1 MNSLRTAGLVLW
13 ILLASCAPRTAAGQ
27 RLPRVLSAEFP
38 VRIQGQ
44 GWELALARPPT
55 RVLPANAAWVDTLSL
70 LVGPER
76 VVALPAEA
84 FGYSRLGREAGG
96 WSALQ
101 ALTSFEGES
110 ILALAPDLVLV
121 HEWQNAETVAGLRR
135 AGVPVLSVAVPQ
147 SWGEITATLELLG
160 IALGVP
166 ARAQSLLAQLEARRV
181 QLRERARPFAALRA
195 LSYTNLGAGG
205 WTSGAATTGQ
215 ILLELAGLHNA
226 AAEAGLVGDVGVDQ
240 ERVLSLAPDL
250 FVVGR
255 PDRSERS
262 PPSAEFLLAEPAL
275 SALAAIRA
283 RRIVAL
289 PPELFTSASPE
300 LLNGA
305 EQIVATL
312 EELELDAL
320 TGR

>member
-1 MNSLRTAGLVLW
+1 VKTFRPGGPLLW
-13 ILLASCAPRTAAGQ
+13 LLLAGCARTSGAGAPR
-27 RLPRVLSAEFP
+27 LPQVLSAEFP
-38 VRIQGQ
+38 VRIQGP
-44 GWELALARPPT
+44 GWELALARPPV
-55 RVLPANAAWVDTLSL
+55 RVLPANAAWVDTLSS

-84 FGYSRLGREAGG
+84 FGYSRLGREPGA

-101 ALTSFEGES
+101 PLTSFEGER

-147 SWGEITATLELLG
+147 SWSEITATLELLG
-160 IALGVP
+160 VVLGVP
-166 ARAQSLLAQLEARRV
+166 ERAQALLAELEARRAR
-181 QLRERARPFAALRA
+181 LRERARPFVALRA

-226 AAEAGLVGDVGVDQ
+226 AAEAGLVGDVGADQ
-240 ERVLSLAPDL
+240 ERLLALAPDV

-275 SALAAIRA
+275 RGLAAIRE

-300 LLNGA
+300 LLRGA
-305 EQIVATL
+305 EEVVAAL
-312 EELELDAL
+312 EGLGLGGAA
-320 TGR
+320 R